1 MEEFSFYT
9 LTHPDYFETLSRFPV
24 SQTYPGLL
32 KSLLPPDWSISSFD
46 VFLKASFE
54 RAVLTPQGFKIHVS
68 SSVADAE
75 TVLRRVVP
83 ECVRAGVTFKIVADP
98 FLLRFLNSKR
108 YSRGGSG
115 KFVTIYPPD
124 EPTFRTLIEAI
135 HQATK
140 DLKGPYV
147 LSDKRYRDSK
157 LVFYRYGGFQRMYE
171 QRTDGMKTLMIRK
184 PDNTWVADDRLPYFN
199 LPSWVQDPF
208 PEEEAG
214 PGSDSELLNGRY
226 DVQGAFTFTNTGGVY
241 KALDRTTGQTV
252 VLKEA
257 RPYTEA
263 WMGGDRTVDAIVA
276 LRQEHDILQRLGG
289 LPCVPQVV
297 ELFQEWEHTFLVTT
311 FFEGVSLASLRAS
324 DDFIVMTNMDDPE
337 RITRFCTEWR
347 ELALR
352 LLDAVESIHARGV
365 LVGDIS
371 PGNVLAN
378 RETKEIGLIDFEG
391 ALVRGGDSPFEG
403 QWFNPGFRKPE
414 RRTSRKLEPFDD
426 FYACGMLLYNLV
438 CPIQNLLEL
447 DKGQPAFRILD
458 HFIEAGLPEQIRTL
472 IRELLEGRPQAA
484 RQVAEAWNPQT
495 R

>member
-9 LTHPDYFETLSRFPV
+9 LTNPDYFETLSRFPV
-24 SQTYPGLL
+24 SSAYPELL
-32 KSLLPPDWSISSFD
+32 KSLLPPDWSISRFD

-54 RAVLTPQGFKIHVS
+54 RSVLKPQGFKIHVS

-83 ECVRAGVTFKIVADP
+83 ECVRAEVTFKIVADP

-108 YSRGGSG
+108 YARGGSG

-124 EPTFRTLIEAI
+124 ERSFVTLIEAL

-140 DLKGPYV
+140 DLKGPYI

-157 LVFYRYGGFQRMYE
+157 SVFYRYGGFQRMYDL
-171 QRTDGMKTLMIRK
+171 RTDGMQTLMIRK
-184 PDNTWVADDRLPYFN
+184 PDGTWIADDRRPYFS
-199 LPSWVQDPF
+199 LPEWVQDPF
-208 PEEEAG
+208 PGQDEVPE
-214 PGSDSELLNGRY
+214 SDSELLHDRY
-226 DVQGAFTFTNTGGVY
+226 DVQEAFTFTNTGGVY
-241 KALDRTTGQTV
+241 KAIDRTTGRTV
-252 VLKEA
+252 VIKEA

-276 LRQEHDILQRLGG
+276 LQQEHDVLQRLRG
-289 LPCVPQVV
+289 LSCVPQVID
-297 ELFQEWEHTFLVTT
+297 LFQEWEHTFLVTT
-311 FFEGVSLASLRAS
+311 YIDGTALASMRAN

-337 RITRFCTEWR
+337 RIIRFCVEWR
-347 ELALR
+347 GLALR
-352 LLDAVESIHARGV
+352 LLDAVEAIHARGV

-378 RETKEIGLIDFEG
+378 RDTGEFGLIDFEG
-391 ALVRGGDSPFEG
+391 ALVSGGVSPFSG

-414 RRTSRKLEPFDD
+414 RRQARTLEPFDD
-426 FYACGMLLYNLV
+426 FYACGMLLYNLF
-438 CPIQNLLEL
+438 CPVQNLFEL
-447 DKGQPAFRILD
+447 DKGQPIFRILD
-458 HFIEAGLPEQIRTL
+458 HFIEAGLPAQIRTV
-472 IRELLEGRPQAA
+472 IQELLEGRPEVA
-484 RQVAEAWNPQT
+484 RQVVESWDPLK